1 MIEIIQNNFVP
12 PFPKTV
18 RCDNCNSILLLNDR
32 GDCVY
37 PKTKN
42 SSPTM
47 ICPCC
52 HTTSTFKEVEVNID
66 SKVKNGSEEI
76 EIVDDVEKGF
86 STLK

>member
-18 RCDNCNSILLLNDR
+18 CCDNCNSILRLNDK
-32 GDCVY
+32 GDCIY
-37 PKTKN
+37 PKAKD
-42 SSPTM
+42 SSPKM

-52 HTTSTFKEVEVNID
+52 HIVSTFKEVEVNIG
-66 SKVKNGSEEI
+66 SKVKNGSVEI
-76 EIVDDVEKGF
+76 EIVDDGEKGF

>member
-1 MIEIIQNNFVP
+1 MIEIIQNNFIP

-18 RCDNCNSILLLNDR
+18 RCDNCNSILRLNDK
-32 GDCVY
+32 GDCIY
-37 PKTKN
+37 PKGKV
-42 SSPTM
+42 SSPKM

-52 HTTSTFKEVEVNID
+52 HIASTFKEVEVNID
-66 SKVKNGSEEI
+66 FKVKNGSEEI

>member
-18 RCDNCNSILLLNDR
+18 RCDNCNSILRLNE
-32 GDCVY
+32 Y
-37 PKTKN
+37 PKAKD
-42 SSPTM
+42 SSPKM

>member
-1 MIEIIQNNFVP
+1 MIEIIQNNFIP
-12 PFPKTV
+12 PFPKIV
-18 RCDNCNSILLLNDR
+18 RCDNCNSILRLNSK
-32 GDCVY
+32 GDCV

-42 SSPTM
+42 SSPKM

-52 HTTSTFKEVEVNID
+52 HTTSTFKEVEVDIYY
-66 SKVKNGSEEI
+66 KLKNGSEEI

>member
-1 MIEIIQNNFVP
+1 MIEIIQNNFIP
-12 PFPKTV
+12 PFPKIV
-18 RCDNCNSILLLNDR
+18 RCDNCNSILRLNSK
-32 GDCVY
+32 GDCV

-42 SSPTM
+42 SSPKM

-52 HTTSTFKEVEVNID
+52 HTTSTFKEVEVDIYC
-66 SKVKNGSEEI
+66 KLKNGFEEI